1 MHNLPTP
8 ILEAIEAARVPSP
21 PQMLLRL
28 LQMVDDDRTTMA
40 QLAEVVEQD
49 PGLCTRVLLVANSP
63 ALRRGKQLLNLENCL
78 VALGTRLIRSIA
90 TCLSVQAM
98 FDRRNGVAQAD
109 LADFWGHSLLVAELA
124 RGIATATSHPRP
136 DEAYLAGLLH
146 DIGQLILLGAMGIQ
160 YAQLLNSCSDESAL
174 YLVEKE
180 TLGVHHG
187 EIGTWLVDQW
197 QLESTFGDGIL
208 FHHATPEEILTAE
221 QLPQIVWL
229 AHALSSGADIPEALV
244 QLAASMF
251 GENMD
256 QVLGSLRDQATQRMT
271 SIASALGIPTQQKD
285 VNGKL
290 LSLPRPKEMPAQSSH
305 ASPEETLDAM
315 VSGMTIMQPLQHDL
329 FGLESNA
336 EILISLRES
345 ARILF
350 DINRLA
356 FLLCDAKDGKLTGSE
371 VGGQPPIF
379 RQVRIPLEAARSLAA
394 SAATGRNIRSS
405 YDQTEHPASLIDAQF
420 ARALASPGLLCV
432 PMIARERVI
441 GVMVCGLS
449 AAQHA
454 RLGKRLLWLQNF
466 GRIAAISLEALEEA
480 QNYRSQV
487 ESAASEQFTRQAR
500 RVAHEAGNPLSIIK
514 SYLKILDRKL
524 PEDTEVRQELG
535 VLTEEIDRVAD
546 IVRRMSDMP
555 KTATTTPSVD
565 IGELLKELLI
575 FYGDTL
581 FRSKGI
587 ILKAAAPKVALTICC
602 DRNSAKQ
609 ILINLWKNA
618 SEALGDGKQFT
629 INVASNVVHNGRHYI
644 EVRLDDNGPGIP
656 ETALSRLQQSE
667 TPPAHAP
674 RGMGLSIVGALA
686 AQEGILITCRTQ
698 AGRGTSMS
706 LLFPGLA
713 PPNTQENK

>member
-1 MHNLPTP
+1 MHHLPAP

-40 QLAEVVEQD
+40 QLAAVVEQD

-63 ALRRGKQLLNLENCL
+63 ALRRGNQLLSLETCL

-124 RGIATATSHPRP
+124 RGIATSVAHPRP

-146 DIGQLILLGAMGIQ
+146 DIGQLILLGAMGNQ
-160 YAQLLNSCSDESAL
+160 YVQLLNSSDDEAAL
-174 YLVEKE
+174 YFLEKE

-208 FHHATPEEILTAE
+208 FHHATGEEILTAE
-221 QLPQIVWL
+221 RLPQIVWL
-229 AHALSSGADIPEALV
+229 AHALSIGGDIPEALP

-251 GENMD
+251 GGKID
-256 QVLGSLRDQATQRMT
+256 QALGNLRDQAMQRMT
-271 SIASALGIPTQQKD
+271 SIASALGIPTQQRD
-285 VNGKL
+285 TNGKL
-290 LSLPRPKEMPAQSSH
+290 YSLPRAKESPPPSTQ
-305 ASPEETLDAM
+305 ASPEEALDAM
-315 VSGMTIMQPLQHDL
+315 VSGMSVMQPLQHDL
-329 FGLESNA
+329 FALESNA
-336 EILISLRES
+336 EILLSLRES

-350 DINRLA
+350 DLSRVA
-356 FLLCDAKDGKLTGSE
+356 FLLCDTKDSKLTGSE
-371 VGGQPPIF
+371 VGGQAPIF
-379 RQVRIPLEAARSLAA
+379 RQVRIPLEAPRSLAA
-394 SAATGRNIRSS
+394 SAATSRSVRSS
-405 YDQTEHPASLIDAQF
+405 YDETEHPTSLIDAQF
-420 ARALASPGLLCV
+420 ARALLSPGLLCV
-432 PMIARERVI
+432 PMVARERVI

-449 AAQHA
+449 PSQQG
-454 RLGKRLLWLQNF
+454 RLAKRIPWLHNF
-466 GRIAAISLEALEEA
+466 GRIAAISLEALQEA
-480 QNYRSQV
+480 KNYRSQV
-487 ESAASEQFTRQAR
+487 ESAASEHFTRQAR

-524 PEDTEVRQELG
+524 PEETGVRQELG

-546 IVRRMSDMP
+546 IVRRMSDIP
-555 KTATTTPSVD
+555 KTPESNPTVD
-565 IGELLKELLI
+565 IGELLKELLV

-587 ILKAAAPKVALTICC
+587 ILKAVAPKIALPISC
-602 DRNSAKQ
+602 DRNSTKQ

-618 SEALGDGKQFT
+618 SEALTEGKNFT
-629 INVASNVVHNGRHYI
+629 INVADNVLHNGRHYV
-644 EVRLDDNGPGIP
+644 EMRLEDNGPGIP

-667 TPPAHAP
+667 TPPSNAA

-686 AQEGILITCRTQ
+686 AKEGILITCRTQ
-698 AGRGTSMS
+698 AGRGTLMS
-706 LLFPGLA
+706 LLFPGA
-713 PPNTQENK
+713 IPSTPQE

>member
-1 MHNLPTP
+1 MHHLPAP

-63 ALRRGKQLLNLENCL
+63 ALLRGNQLLNLETCL

-124 RGIATATSHPRP
+124 RGIATSVAHPRP

-146 DIGQLILLGAMGIQ
+146 DIGQLILLGAIGNQ
-160 YAQLLNSCSDESAL
+160 YAQLLNSSDDENAL
-174 YLVEKE
+174 YFVEKE

-208 FHHATPEEILTAE
+208 FHHATSEEILTAE
-221 QLPQIVWL
+221 RLPQIVWL
-229 AHALSSGADIPEALV
+229 AHALSTGGEIPDELSQV
-244 QLAASMF
+244 AASMF
-251 GENMD
+251 GGKID
-256 QVLGSLRDQATQRMT
+256 QALGNLRDQGMQRMT
-271 SIASALGIPTQQKD
+271 SIASALGIPTQQRD
-285 VNGKL
+285 TSGKL
-290 LSLPRPKEMPAQSSH
+290 CSLPRPKESPPASTQP
-305 ASPEETLDAM
+305 SPEEALDAM
-315 VSGMTIMQPLQHDL
+315 VSGMSVMQPLQHDL
-329 FGLESNA
+329 FALESNA
-336 EILISLRES
+336 EILLSLRES

-350 DINRLA
+350 DLSRVA
-356 FLLCDAKDGKLTGSE
+356 FLLCDTKDGKLTGSE
-371 VGGQPPIF
+371 VGGQAPIF
-379 RQVRIPLEAARSLAA
+379 RQVRIPLEAPRSLAA
-394 SAATGRNIRSS
+394 SAATSRSVRSS
-405 YDQTEHPASLIDAQF
+405 YDETEHPTSLIDAQF
-420 ARALASPGLLCV
+420 ARALVSPGLLCV
-432 PMIARERVI
+432 PMVARERVI

-449 AAQHA
+449 TTQHG
-454 RLGKRLLWLQNF
+454 RLAKRLPWLHNF
-466 GRIAAISLEALEEA
+466 GRIAAISLEALQEA
-480 QNYRSQV
+480 RNYRSQV
-487 ESAASEQFTRQAR
+487 ESAASENFTRQAR

-524 PEDTEVRQELG
+524 PEETGVRQELG

-546 IVRRMSDMP
+546 IVRRMSDPP
-555 KTATTTPSVD
+555 KTPATNPTVD
-565 IGELLKELLI
+565 IGELLRELLV

-587 ILKAAAPKVALTICC
+587 ILKAAAPKIALPINC
-602 DRNSAKQ
+602 DRNSTKQ
-609 ILINLWKNA
+609 ILVNLWKNA
-618 SEALGDGKQFT
+618 SEALSEGKNFT
-629 INVASNVVHNGRHYI
+629 INVADNVLHNGRHYV
-644 EVRLDDNGPGIP
+644 EVRLEDNGPGIP
-656 ETALSRLQQSE
+656 ETALNRLQQSE
-667 TPPAHAP
+667 SAPPNAA

-686 AQEGILITCRTQ
+686 AKEGILITCRTQ
-698 AGRGTSMS
+698 PSHGTLMS
-706 LLFPGLA
+706 LLFPAAL
-713 PPNTQENK
+713 PSNSQVQK